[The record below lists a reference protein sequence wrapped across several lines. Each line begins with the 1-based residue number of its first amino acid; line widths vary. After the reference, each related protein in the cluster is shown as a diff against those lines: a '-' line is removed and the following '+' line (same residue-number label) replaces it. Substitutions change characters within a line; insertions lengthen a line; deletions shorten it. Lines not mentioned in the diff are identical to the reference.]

1 MGAINLSEN
10 EEMHL
15 LATAQLIEGGLPQ
28 PVSLNRVAEQLSIQP
43 ISANQM
49 ARRLEERG
57 LITYQPY
64 KGVSLTPAGW
74 GITRRILRCRRLWE
88 TFLVQH
94 LHTSQVDAEA
104 LACRL
109 EHITSEK
116 IAAQLDAYLGS
127 PTTSPSGRPIPA
139 GNTLPPDPGLP
150 LALLQAGDRAQVLQ
164 LNAPPDDSAFLKSAG
179 LAAGQILTLQAV
191 DGRGRRL
198 ITLETSGQSLQLS
211 PALCQAVRVQPLIS

>member
-1 MGAINLSEN
+1 MSAINLSEN

-15 LATAQLIEGGLPQ
+15 LAAARLVEDGHPQ

-74 GITRRILRCRRLWE
+74 EITRRILRCRRLWE
-88 TFLVQH
+88 TFLVQR
-94 LHTSQVDAEA
+94 LHTPQAEAEA

-109 EHITSEK
+109 EHITSDS

-127 PTTSPSGRPIPA
+127 PTASPSGRPIPA
-139 GNTLPPDPGLP
+139 GNARPPDPGLP
-150 LALLQAGDRAQVLQ
+150 LTLLQAGDRAQVLQ
-164 LNAPPDDSAFLKSAG
+164 LSASPPENAFLQSAG
-179 LAAGQILTLQAV
+179 LAAGQVVTLQAV

-198 ITLETSGQSLQLS
+198 ITLEASGQSLQLS
-211 PALCQAVRVQPLIS
+211 PALCQAVRVQLLIS

>member
-1 MGAINLSEN
+1 MSAINLSEN

-15 LATAQLIEGGLPQ
+15 LAAARLVEDGHPQ

-74 GITRRILRCRRLWE
+74 EITRRILRCRRLWE
-88 TFLVQH
+88 TFLVQR
-94 LHTSQVDAEA
+94 LHTPQAEAEA

-109 EHITSEK
+109 EHITSDS

-127 PTTSPSGRPIPA
+127 PTASPSGRPIPA
-139 GNTLPPDPGLP
+139 GNARPPDPGLP
-150 LALLQAGDRAQVLQ
+150 LTLLQAGDRAQVLQ
-164 LNAPPDDSAFLKSAG
+164 LSASPPENAFLQSAG
-179 LAAGQILTLQAV
+179 LAAGQVVTLQAV

-198 ITLETSGQSLQLS
+198 ITLEANGQSLQLS
-211 PALCQAVRVQPLIS
+211 PAMCQVVRVQSLIS

>member
-1 MGAINLSEN
+1 MGMMNLSEN

-15 LATAQLIEGGLPQ
+15 LAAARLIEDGHPQ

-43 ISANQM
+43 VSANQM
-49 ARRLEERG
+49 ARHLEERG
-57 LITYQPY
+57 LVTYQPY

-74 GITRRILRCRRLWE
+74 QITRRILRHRRLWE

-94 LHTSQVDAEA
+94 LHTAQAEADA

-109 EHITSEK
+109 EHVTSEQ
-116 IAAQLDAYLGS
+116 IAAQLDAYLGG
-127 PTTSPSGRPIPA
+127 PTVSPSGRSIPA
-139 GNTLPPDPGLP
+139 GSASPPDPGLP

-164 LNAPPDDSAFLKSAG
+164 LNTPPAESAFLQSAG
-179 LAAGQILTLQAV
+179 LTAGQIVILQAL

-198 ITLETSGQSLQLS
+198 ITLEASGQSLQLS
-211 PALCQAVRVQPLIS
+211 AALCEAMRVQPLIS

>member
-1 MGAINLSEN
+1 MDAINLSEN

-15 LATAQLIEGGLPQ
+15 LAAARLIEDGHSQ

-57 LITYQPY
+57 LVTYQPY
-64 KGVSLTPAGW
+64 KGVSLTPTGW
-74 GITRRILRCRRLWE
+74 QITRRILRHRRLWE
-88 TFLVQH
+88 TFLVEH
-94 LHTSQVDAEA
+94 LHTAQVEAEA

-116 IAAQLDAYLGS
+116 IAAQLDAYLGR
-127 PTTSPSGRPIPA
+127 PITTPSGRPIPA
-139 GNTLPPDPGLP
+139 GSESPLDPGVP
-150 LALLQAGDRAQVLQ
+150 LALLQTGDRAQVLQ
-164 LNAPPDDSAFLKSAG
+164 LNAPPADSAFLQSAG

-198 ITLETSGQSLQLS
+198 ITLEASGQSLQLS
-211 PALCQAVRVQPLIS
+211 ATLCEAVRVQRLTS